1 MAKKILAIDQST
13 QGTKVLLLRA
23 DGTIEARRD
32 LPHHQYVNERGWVG
46 HDMTEIWQNLCQL
59 VKTITKETGTA
70 ASDLAAVGISNQ
82 RETAAAWNKETGEP
96 IGHAIVWQCAR
107 AKELCARL
115 VAAHPEGTERIPAIT
130 GLPLSPYF
138 SAPKWAWMI
147 ENVPGARALMDAGKL
162 AFGTMDSWLVYKM
175 TGGRVHATDG
185 SNASRTGLFDLET
198 LAWSDEACKFFG
210 LAKNALPQVL
220 ASDGDY
226 GTTTFDGALD
236 APIPI
241 RAVLGD
247 SHAALFGQG
256 CHTAGLA
263 KATYGTGSSVMM
275 NIGTQPQRSSHGLV
289 TSLAWQAFGRTEYV
303 LEGNIN
309 YTGATI
315 TWLKDNLK
323 LIESAGE
330 TEALAKAANPAD
342 HSQFVPAFTGLGAPW
357 WENDA
362 EGLFTGLTRT
372 TGKNELVRAV
382 LDSIACQIADVVAAM
397 EQDTGKKLAAL
408 RVDGGP
414 TKNAWL
420 MQRQADFLD
429 APVDVPNAEE
439 LSALGAGYLA
449 GIAAGL
455 YDKAEIFQSI
465 ERTAYA
471 PQMTAAEREEKLGRW
486 HAAVDQVLAAARK

>member
-13 QGTKVLLLRA
+13 QGTKVLLLQA

-32 LPHHQYVNERGWVG
+32 LPHKQYVNDRGWVG

-59 VKTITKETGTA
+59 VKTITEETNTKA
-70 ASDLAAVGISNQ
+70 ADIAAVGISNQ
-82 RETAAAWNKETGEP
+82 RETSAAWNREPGEP
-96 IGHAIVWQCAR
+96 LGHAIVWQCAR
-107 AKELCARL
+107 AKDLCARI
-115 VAAHPEGTERIPAIT
+115 AAEHPEAEERIPEIT
-130 GLPLSPYF
+130 GLPVSPYF
-138 SAPKWAWMI
+138 PAPKWAWMI
-147 ENVPGARALMDAGKL
+147 ENRAGVCELMQADRL
-162 AFGTMDSWLVYKM
+162 ALGTMDSWLVYKM

-185 SNASRTGLFDLET
+185 SNASRTGLFDLRT
-198 LAWSDEACKFFG
+198 LAWSDEACKMFG
-210 LAKNALPQVL
+210 IDQAALPQVV

-226 GTTTFDGALD
+226 STTTFDGALD
-236 APIPI
+236 APVPI

-275 NIGTQPQRSSHGLV
+275 NIGDAPQVSRHGLV
-289 TSLAWQAFGRTEYV
+289 TSLAWQAFGKTQYV

-315 TWLKDNLK
+315 TWLKDQLK
-323 LIESAGE
+323 LIQSAGE
-330 TEALAKAANPAD
+330 TESLAKAANPED

-382 LDSIACQIADVVAAM
+382 LDSIACQIEDIVAAM
-397 EQDTGKKLAAL
+397 EQDTGKALAAL

-420 MQRQADFLD
+420 MQRQADFLA

-449 GIAAGL
+449 GIAVGF
-455 YDKAEIFQSI
+455 YDKETIFQAMQ
-465 ERTAYA
+465 RKTYK
-471 PQMTAAEREEKLGRW
+471 PQMAASEREEKLDRW